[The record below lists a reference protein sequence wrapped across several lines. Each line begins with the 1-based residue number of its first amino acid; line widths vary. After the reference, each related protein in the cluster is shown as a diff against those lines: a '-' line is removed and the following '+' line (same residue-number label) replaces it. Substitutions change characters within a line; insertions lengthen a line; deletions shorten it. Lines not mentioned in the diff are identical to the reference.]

1 MTIQIEETKYKRF
14 VVAKSLEDAM
24 IPWFYKEAPPSFDTY
39 EDALNN
45 KTKNTTIF
53 EFDCTKHDVTH
64 KESIS

>member
-1 MTIQIEETKYKRF
+1 
-14 VVAKSLEDAM
+14 M